1 MFCEFRGTFSGR
13 SINMVNFFRIIK
25 YGFQNFWRNG
35 LLSVATTLVLALTL
49 FTVSIFVAATLLA
62 NATVESINSRID
74 VVVYFNDDVSDSEI
88 MQIEQGVKGLKS
100 VRETTYISKDE
111 ALDKWVSR
119 TEDQSLKNAITEE
132 NNPLP
137 RSLEIK
143 IKDPSKTQEV
153 ADYFNQETIKPSVH
167 RVRYNKEVIDKIVRY
182 TSAFKKIGL
191 GLVVIFVIIS
201 IFVVFNTIRLAIYSR
216 RDEIE
221 IMQLVG
227 ATPSFIRWPFVVE
240 GTLFGIFA
248 ALFDSILIILGGKY
262 LLSSGIVPATSL
274 NEILNFL
281 GPEAAKYFSGATLN
295 IIFYQV
301 VVGILLSVVCS
312 MVAIRRYLKM

>member
-1 MFCEFRGTFSGR
+1 ML
-13 SINMVNFFRIIK
+13 NLFRILK

-35 LLSVATTLVLALTL
+35 LLSVATTLVLTLTL
-49 FTVSIFVAATLLA
+49 FTVSIFVAITLFA
-62 NATVESINSRID
+62 NAAVESINARID
-74 VVVYFNDDVSDSEI
+74 VVVYFNDDITDLDISK
-88 MQIEQGVKGLKS
+88 IEQEVKALPN

-111 ALDKWVSR
+111 ALDKWISK
-119 TEDQSLKNAITEE
+119 TDDQSLKNAISSE

-143 IKDPSKTQEV
+143 ISDPEKTQEV
-153 ADYFNQETIKPSVH
+153 ADYFNQERIKPSVH
-167 RVRYNKEVIDKIVRY
+167 RVRYNKEVIDKVVRY

-191 GLVVIFVIIS
+191 GLVIIFIIIS

-221 IMQLVG
+221 IMELVG
-227 ATPSFIRWPFVVE
+227 ATSSFIRWPFVVE

-248 ALFDSILIILGGKY
+248 ALIASIMIIFGGKY
-262 LLSSGIVPATSL
+262 LFSSGIIPVSSI
-274 NEILNFL
+274 NEVLSFL
-281 GPEAAKYFSGATLN
+281 GPDASKYFSGATYN

-301 VVGILLSVVCS
+301 IVGILLSVVCS
-312 MVAIRRYLKM
+312 MIAIRRYLKV

>member
-1 MFCEFRGTFSGR
+1 ML
-13 SINMVNFFRIIK
+13 NFFRIIK

-35 LLSVATTLVLALTL
+35 LLSIATTLVLTLTL
-49 FTVSIFVAATLLA
+49 FTISIFVAISLLA
-62 NATVESINSRID
+62 NAAVQSINSRID
-74 VVVYFNDDVSDSEI
+74 VVVYFNDNVS
-88 MQIEQGVKGLKS
+88 EQNILNIKDNIRSLSS
-100 VRETTYISKDE
+100 VRDVTYISKEE
-111 ALDKWVSR
+111 ALNKWISS
-119 TEDQSLKNAITEE
+119 TEDQSLKNAITAD

-143 IKDPSKTQEV
+143 IADPTKTQEV
-153 ADYFNQETIKPSVH
+153 ADYFNQDSMKPLVH
-167 RVRYNKEVIDKIVRY
+167 RIRYNKEVIDKLVRY

-201 IFVVFNTIRLAIYSR
+201 IFVLFNTIRLAIYSR

-248 ALFDSILIILGGKY
+248 AIIASLLIIFGGKY
-262 LLSSGIVPATSL
+262 LFSSGIIPVSNV
-274 NEILNFL
+274 NEVLDFL
-281 GPEAAKYFSGATLN
+281 GPDAAKYFSGATLQ
-295 IIFYQV
+295 IIVYQV
-301 VVGILLSVVCS
+301 AAGIILSVVCS
-312 MVAIRRYLKM
+312 MIAIRRYLKL